1 MQGEESEG
9 TDSFIDE
16 AGTEA
21 GEEIGGQRRKR
32 LSNSNA
38 VFVTTERGCSR
49 CLRPS
54 TGMTKGNSMEWRG
67 VLRFLPNAAGSN
79 DDEMVD

>member
-16 AGTEA
+16 AGTEP
-21 GEEIGGQRRKR
+21 GEEIGGQRMKR

-38 VFVTTERGCSR
+38 VFVTTERGCVVACGQVR
-49 CLRPS
+49 
-54 TGMTKGNSMEWRG
+54 E
-67 VLRFLPNAAGSN
+67 
-79 DDEMVD
+79 